1 MQIQLYL
8 QMLRNSWWV
17 VALTSLAALIL
28 TLLLALAATP
38 QYEAQARF
46 LVGPAASFSS
56 NPNQSIYPNESL
68 NRRSTIQTFSEV
80 VNTSYMFAEA
90 GTALRM
96 TPEEL
101 AEYEHSTVSTPEA
114 NVLILTVAGPDPRRA
129 AELANTLGR
138 RAVSLLQ
145 GLYPAYEINVISPAI
160 TSNTPV
166 SPQPMRDV
174 SIAVFLG
181 LALGAILAI
190 GREYLYIPAEMLR
203 QRTAIDGV
211 SQAFNRRA
219 FEHYLEQ
226 ELIRNQTGPLSLGIL
241 RLDGL
246 EDYMDDLPQ
255 PTTQK
260 VLRQVT
266 QTLRNELRGKDTI
279 GRWSETSYA
288 VLLPGTPGLTAT
300 RTLERI
306 QEMLAEP
313 MELASGGETLS
324 LNPYVGVVACQ
335 SDKTARM
342 LLERAEQAAER
353 ARDTDEQTVFV
364 SADLKALSG

>member
-8 QMLRNSWWV
+8 RMLRNSWWV
-17 VALTSLAALIL
+17 VALTALTALIL
-28 TLLLALAATP
+28 TLLLALTATP
-38 QYEAQARF
+38 QYEAQSRF
-46 LVGPAASFSS
+46 LVGPAASF
-56 NPNQSIYPNESL
+56 NPNQTIYSQDSL
-68 NRRSTIQTFSEV
+68 NRRNTIQTFSEV
-80 VNTSYMFAEA
+80 LNTSYMFAE
-90 GTALRM
+90 TATSLRM
-96 TPEEL
+96 TPEEMG
-101 AEYEHSTVSTPEA
+101 EYEHSTVTTPEA

-138 RAVSLLQ
+138 RAVDFLQ
-145 GLYPAYEINVISPAI
+145 GRYPAYEIIVISPAVAA
-160 TSNTPV
+160 TTPV

-181 LALGAILAI
+181 LALGVILAI
-190 GREYLYIPAEMLR
+190 GREYLYIPAELLR
-203 QRTAIDGV
+203 KHTSIDSV

-219 FEHYLEQ
+219 FEHHLEQ

-246 EDYMDDLPQ
+246 YDYIDEMPQ

-260 VLRQVT
+260 ILRDVT
-266 QTLRNELRGKDTI
+266 QTLRNELRGKDII

-288 VLLPGTPGLTAT
+288 VLLPGTPGVAAT

-306 QEMLAEP
+306 QEMLAAP
-313 MELASGGETLS
+313 IELSNNSDDTLS

-335 SDKTARM
+335 SDKSARM

-353 ARDTDEQTVFV
+353 ARDTDVQTVFV
-364 SADLKALSG
+364 SADLKAVSG